1 MGLDQRCAVLNT
13 RIFVIHKTRNLSAGR
28 LGTAKYSVLRSTTV
42 TDTAH
47 RRSYELDNAFIYCLR
62 NVRVVVRTH
71 ISQFA
76 ILSINLLSYRMNGR
90 NKGTGRSGT
99 VAFSVT

>member
-1 MGLDQRCAVLNT
+1 MELEQRCSVLNI
-13 RIFVIHKTRNLSAGR
+13 RIFVIHKTRNLSAER
-28 LGTAKYSVLRSTTV
+28 LGTAKYSVPRSSTV

-47 RRSYELDNAFIYCLR
+47 RRSKGLDNAFIYCLR

-71 ISQFA
+71 VSQFA
-76 ILSINLLSYRMNGR
+76 IRSINLLSDRMNGR

-99 VAFSVT
+99 VAFSIT